1 MTEYTIISQ
10 EDFGDNVKLVVRI
23 DKDQDFFI
31 NGVKQDN
38 NNPSDS
44 EKEALAN
51 SMTGFDHVQNTI
63 TETIFLPTNYTEQE
77 LSEIIDELINAM
89 AEEEY
94 SEATRGPN
102 AHETVSSNGA
112 NQKSIF
118 VIDKAPQAVIDGF
131 TSVFPDVDLSTIGMI
146 SEAAY
151 HDIIQEP
158 VVTAFLVEWSQIALV
173 QNGRQLLTK
182 SRKYCMDQ
190 VGFYDREYLF
200 CDETFDFLPPSAN
213 VIAKSENVNL
223 SEGLTIPDFYDVY
236 FDCDPDVA
244 EEFFDLERSRGE
256 HSTYYAVTVV
266 NGQVVRKK
274 QYVYDTPTV
283 SSDWNDAYDR
293 ISAAHGVS

>member
-1 MTEYTIISQ
+1 MTEYTILSQ
-10 EDFGDNVKLVVRI
+10 QDFGDKVKLVVKI
-23 DKDQDFFI
+23 DKDRDFFI
-31 NGVKQDN
+31 NGVKQTN
-38 NNPSDS
+38 NNPSDA
-44 EKEALAN
+44 EKETLAN

-63 TETIFLPTNYTEQE
+63 TETIFLPTNYTDQQ
-77 LSEIIDELINAM
+77 LSEIVDELINAM
-89 AEEEY
+89 GEEEY

-112 NQKSIF
+112 NQKSIY

-244 EEFFDLERSRGE
+244 EEFFGLERSRGE

-266 NGQVVRKK
+266 DGQVVRKK
-274 QYVYDTPTV
+274 QYVYDAPTV